1 MELSPI
7 ETLTGLRTA
16 LAAPPAA
23 RLDQFRALVMEP
35 LRPFWEPF
43 LAMPWGAR
51 AEPQDDPAL
60 AAARVFGY
68 YSPEQDSAA
77 GIAALDRL
85 VEAGSWAS
93 CLAALDRSWQALS
106 PTAHGVQIPTIRYN
120 LYLSDPAK
128 TDARMGHY
136 TGGGGRP
143 GLVQVAVWPTDYNL
157 PRLAAITAHE
167 LHHNVRF
174 AYEPFIPQEV
184 TVGQYIVAEGLAE
197 AFAAE
202 LYGEDALGPV
212 TAMLAPDARAA
223 ILPRFGAALETR
235 GFDEARAY
243 IFGDWAAKQ
252 SGYLARDIP
261 DFAGYGV
268 GYHVVRAFLTRS
280 GMSAAE
286 ATYLSWREIARG
298 SGVFAPAG

>member
-1 MELSPI
+1 MELLPI
-7 ETLTGLRTA
+7 ETLSGLRAA
-16 LAAPPAA
+16 LTAPPGA
-23 RLDQFRALVMEP
+23 RLDHFKALVMEP
-35 LRPFWEPF
+35 LRPFWAPF
-43 LAMPWGAR
+43 LAMPWAR
-51 AEPQDDPAL
+51 AEPQDEPAL
-60 AAARVFGY
+60 AAARMFGY

-77 GIAALDRL
+77 GLAALDRL
-85 VEAGSWAS
+85 AGAGSWAV
-93 CLAALDRSWQALS
+93 CLAALDRAGQALS
-106 PTAHGVQIPTIRYN
+106 PAAHGLQLPPLRFN
-120 LYLSDPAK
+120 LYLGDPAK
-128 TDARMGHY
+128 LDARMGQY

-143 GLVQVAVWPTDYNL
+143 GLVQVAVWPNDYNL

-243 IFGDWAAKQ
+243 IFGDWAARQ
-252 SGYLARDIP
+252 FGYPVRDIP

-268 GYHVVRAFLTRS
+268 GYHVVRAFLART
-280 GMSAAE
+280 GASAAE
-286 ATYLSWREIARG
+286 ATYLPWRAIVAG
-298 SGVFAPAG
+298 SGVFAPPA

>member
-1 MELSPI
+1 MELLPI

-16 LAAPPAA
+16 LTAPPSA
-23 RLDQFRALVMEP
+23 RLDEFKALVMEP

-43 LAMPWGAR
+43 MAMPWAR
-51 AEPQDDPAL
+51 AESQDDPPL
-60 AAARVFGY
+60 AAARMFGY

-77 GIAALDRL
+77 GIVALDRL
-85 VEAGSWAS
+85 AEAGSWAG
-93 CLAALDRSWQALS
+93 CLAALDHSWRALD
-106 PTAHGVQIPTIRYN
+106 PDGHGVQLPPIRYN
-120 LYLSDPAK
+120 LYLGDPAK
-128 TDARMGHY
+128 LDARMGQY

-157 PRLAAITAHE
+157 PRLPAITAHE

-174 AYEPFIPQEV
+174 AYEPFIPHEV

-197 AFAAE
+197 AFASE

-252 SGYLARDIP
+252 FGYPARGIP

-268 GYHVVRAFLTRS
+268 GYQVVRAFLARS
-280 GMSAAE
+280 GASAAE
-286 ATYLSWREIARG
+286 ATYLPWREITG
-298 SGVFAPAG
+298 GNGLFAPTA

>member
-1 MELSPI
+1 MELLPI
-7 ETLTGLRTA
+7 ETLSGLRTA
-16 LAAPPAA
+16 LTAPADT
-23 RLDQFRALVMEP
+23 RLDHFKALVMEP

-43 LAMPWGAR
+43 LAMPWAR
-51 AEPQDDPAL
+51 TEPQDDPPL
-60 AAARVFGY
+60 AAARTFGY
-68 YSPEQDSAA
+68 YSPEQDHDA
-77 GIAALDRL
+77 GLAALDRL
-85 VEAGSWAS
+85 AEAGSWDA

-106 PTAHGVQIPTIRYN
+106 PEAHGLQLPPIRFS

-128 TDARMGHY
+128 LDARMGQY

-143 GLVQVAVWPTDYNL
+143 GLVQVAVWPTAYNL

-174 AYEPFIPQEV
+174 ASKPFIPQEV
-184 TVGQYIVAEGLAE
+184 TVGQYIVVEGLAE

-202 LYGEDALGPV
+202 LYGEEALGPV

-243 IFGDWAAKQ
+243 IFGDWAAQ
-252 SGYLARDIP
+252 QFGYPARGIP

-268 GYHVVRAFLTRS
+268 GYHLVRAFLARS
-280 GMSAAE
+280 GASAAE
-286 ATYLSWREIARG
+286 ATYLPWREIAAG
-298 SGVFAPAG
+298 SGVFAPNA

>member
-1 MELSPI
+1 MELLPI

-16 LAAPPAA
+16 LAAPPTA
-23 RLDQFRALVMEP
+23 RLDQFKALVLEP
-35 LRPFWEPF
+35 LRPFWGPF
-43 LAMPWGAR
+43 MAMPWAR

-60 AAARVFGY
+60 AAARMFGY
-68 YSPEQDSAA
+68 YSPEQDIAA
-77 GIAALDRL
+77 GLAALDRL
-85 VEAGSWAS
+85 AGAGSWTD
-93 CLAALDRSWQALS
+93 CLAALNRSWRALS
-106 PTAHGVQIPTIRYN
+106 PEAHGLALPPICFN

-128 TDARMGHY
+128 LDARLGQY

-174 AYEPFIPQEV
+174 SYEPFIPQEV

-202 LYGEDALGPV
+202 LYGEAALGPV
-212 TAMLAPDARAA
+212 TAMVTPEARAA
-223 ILPRFGAALETR
+223 ILPRFGAALETQ

-243 IFGDWAAKQ
+243 IFGDWAAAQ
-252 SGYLARDIP
+252 HGYPARGIP

-268 GYHVVRAFLTRS
+268 GYHVVRAFLTHT

-286 ATYLSWREIARG
+286 ATYLPWREITAG
-298 SGVFAPAG
+298 SGVFAPVG

>member
-1 MELSPI
+1 MELLPI

-16 LAAPPAA
+16 LSAPPAA
-23 RLDQFRALVMEP
+23 RLDHFRALVMEP
-35 LRPFWEPF
+35 LRPFWQPF
-43 LAMPWGAR
+43 LAMPWAAR

-60 AAARVFGY
+60 VAARMFGY
-68 YSPEQDSAA
+68 YSPEQDPTA
-77 GIAALDRL
+77 GLAALDRL
-85 VEAGSWAS
+85 AEARSWDN

-106 PTAHGVQIPTIRYN
+106 PGAHGVQLPTIRYN

-128 TDARMGHY
+128 IDARVGHY

-143 GLVQVAVWPTDYNL
+143 GLVQIAVWPTDYNL

-174 AYEPFIPQEV
+174 AYEPFIPQAV

-197 AFAAE
+197 AFAAA
-202 LYGEDALGPV
+202 LYGEDALGPWS
-212 TAMLAPDARAA
+212 TSLPATELAA

-243 IFGDWAAKQ
+243 IFGDWAAAQ
-252 SGYLARDIP
+252 QGYPALGIP

-268 GYHVVRAFLTRS
+268 GYHVVRAFLARS
-280 GMSAAE
+280 GVSAAE
-286 ATYLSWREIARG
+286 ATYLPWQEIAAG
-298 SGVFAPAG
+298 SGVFAATA